1 MKILFYET
9 VDENSKYLTVAVTKS
24 NANFNSLQD
33 LEGAKAC
40 FPTNDGIAWNSVAN
54 YLNQKSLFESCPIS
68 EGMRHFFGDSCVP
81 GLKGEKSSLTTI
93 CRNGTYEGE
102 DGAIRCLIDGAGDV
116 AFISKN
122 SLRKFL
128 AGKRKN

>member
-1 MKILFYET
+1 
-9 VDENSKYLTVAVTKS
+9 
-24 NANFNSLQD
+24 
-33 LEGAKAC
+33 
-40 FPTNDGIAWNSVAN
+40 
-54 YLNQKSLFESCPIS
+54 
-68 EGMRHFFGDSCVP
+68 MRHFFGDSCVP

-122 SLRKFL
+122 SLKKFL
-128 AGKRKN
+128 AGKRKIRFKFISVFLDGILIE